1 MATTSVCVR
10 LGWLG
15 AALAVVILAA
25 ACFGG
30 DDPEPTPTATQA
42 AVATPAPTPT
52 PTPTPEST
60 AAPVS
65 GGSIEDLV
73 ITPSTTG
80 QDLVDRLS
88 EDERACLKSTFG
100 DVFFGILLQTP
111 LLGAGTDATSAAPL
125 FGCLA
130 IDSIVVL
137 GISFIEAQAGGWEP
151 DTRACMIGVGREHPE
166 AVLLGMGMTS
176 GEASQAAAAHP
187 YTLELYNCLSVQ
199 EKVGFLLNYQEVI
212 DSLTSA
218 ERDLI
223 AALPDSDV
231 ACIREGTTEAEYQ
244 TILASTVHGAFAVSD
259 TVAECVSPEG
269 YVQAFVAIT
278 VSTGGPLTEG
288 TASCLADFA
297 RDHPHYTAL
306 INAHAYDASAMS
318 ADELAEIADDG
329 LKTWDCM
336 TDEEVQRMQ
345 SLSLGALTGAP

>member
-1 MATTSVCVR
+1 MR

-42 AVATPAPTPT
+42 AVATPAPTPE
-52 PTPTPEST
+52 PT

-80 QDLVDRLS
+80 PDLVDRLS

-111 LLGAGTDATSAAPL
+111 LLGAGTDAASEAPL

-187 YTLELYNCLSVQ
+187 YTIELYNCLSVQ
-199 EKVGFLLNYQEVI
+199 EKVGFLLNFQEVI

-223 AALPDSDV
+223 AALSDSDV

-244 TILASTVHGAFAVSD
+244 TILASTVHGAFDVSD

-278 VSTGGPLTEG
+278 ASTGGPLTEG

-297 RDHPHYTAL
+297 REHPHYTAL
-306 INAHAYDASAMS
+306 INAHAYDASATS

-329 LKTWDCM
+329 LKTWECM

-345 SLSLGALTGAP
+345 SLSLGALGGAP